1 MLTFKR
7 IVAGWILWCAADL
20 IAMGLLTTAH
30 VVSIQGRPSV
40 LPDGVQTVIWILVSL
55 VLAVGCFKLSWA
67 KIK

>member
-7 IVAGWILWCAADL
+7 IVVAWILWCAADL

-30 VVSIQGRPSV
+30 VVSIQGRPSI
-40 LPDGVQTVIWILVSL
+40 LPESAQDAIWIIVSL
-55 VLAVGCFKLSWA
+55 VLAVGCFRLSWV